1 MKKTLFISIITAVVV
16 IPAAILAVAACQNG
30 SRPEGPCDVYARG
43 GTPCASAHST
53 TRALFKAYNGPLYQ
67 VMRQSDGK
75 TLDIGVVRPY
85 GYADAEAQDKF
96 CADTYCW
103 ITTIYDQGPS
113 GNDLKQ
119 APRGGFGGHAM
130 GGFNNVP
137 VADWAPVTIYGHKVY
152 GVFIAPGMGM
162 RWNDTKGIAVDD
174 QAEGQYWVIAGNHYN
189 DGCCFDYGNAETDSR
204 DDGDGTMETTYFG
217 NATAWYKGIEPGPW
231 IMTDQENNLVG
242 CVNPDPND
250 KFCPTINPVE
260 WRFVT
265 ATADGEPHHW
275 RSMGGDAQQ
284 GELKIYYD
292 GGRIQNP
299 RSSYDPMR
307 KQGAILL
314 GNGGDNSVGSQGTFY
329 EGAITFAGTFPTAEL
344 QQEVQANI
352 VAAHYDV
359 ERVTV
364 AAEKDINRPNRL
376 QTFVPGETQKV
387 AVKFVNTTGK
397 AINGLTLSVEVP
409 TGWKAEAAKKVA
421 YAVEPGQTVIET
433 FDVTSA
439 DKEFNGDLRGV
450 AKWGRNTEKSIE
462 KVRNTAPVKINEFR
476 IAGAN
481 ATDSFIELYN
491 ASDKDVDISGWNLT
505 THKINIP
512 HFSSAKVPAGTTL
525 APKSFYVFG
534 LATTGLAVPAA
545 KGDKVIYTRSVDGL
559 KAGDTIEIDG
569 EKVKIAKVNAPAP
582 EPAPA
587 PGMGGFG
594 GARAVPGTP
603 TTLWQPLP
611 EGPVITI
618 PAGSKNIPVT
628 STAGF
633 QVGQKMAIGY
643 GAEYPAV
650 ERVTEKYEVVTITE
664 VGKPGS
670 QAYLAYE
677 AKPGDTNIKVTST
690 ANITAGDKIRL
701 DIASEGHGIEWV
713 TVKSVGTQSE
723 VSSIRG
729 PMPLEQAG
737 TGLELEEPIKYNHS
751 ANIPF
756 ANNGTGISFEPAT
769 KFPHSSNEPVLALCY
784 EVELADALAQD
795 HEIDAPVM
803 KAGAKEAGFQ
813 GKADQYYGGPTF
825 ANAGTIILRTDKGNV
840 ADALNYGLI
849 VEPWV
854 SEGYHGDSGH
864 GLGGSRVNVYSPR
877 GGFGQVVTA
886 TPDLS
891 SGRYPDGADADDNI
905 NDFRLQANSSLAAAA
920 AAGATNIKVA
930 NTAGLKPGSK
940 LYLGNEVA
948 VVKEVGT
955 PGATV
960 LAAIVLPGAKSIQV
974 QGVQGF
980 RQGQA
985 IKIGNEDA
993 VVESVV
999 QARRQFGAP
1008 TNVIPPSTINLASPV
1023 KIVHIPGQQV
1033 AGTGVTLT
1041 APLKASHAAGASMTD
1056 NIPTPGAPNAY

>member
-1 MKKTLFISIITAVVV
+1 MKRTLFISIITAVAV
-16 IPAAILAVAACQNG
+16 IPAAIFAVVSCGG
-30 SRPEGPCDVYARG
+30 SRPEGPCDIYAKG

-75 TLDIGVVRPY
+75 TLDIGVVKSH
-85 GYADAEAQDKF
+85 GYADSEAQDRF

-113 GNDLKQ
+113 GNHLKQ

-130 GGFNNVP
+130 GGFNNIP

-152 GVFIAPGMGM
+152 GVFIAPGMGL

-217 NATAWYKGIEPGPW
+217 NATAWYKGVEPGPW

-284 GELKIYYD
+284 GELKVYYD

-329 EGAITFAGTFPTAEL
+329 EGAITFAGTFPSEEL
-344 QQEVQANI
+344 QQKVQANI
-352 VAAHYDV
+352 VAAKYDV

-397 AINGLTLSVEVP
+397 AVSNLTLGVEVP
-409 TGWKAEAAKKVA
+409 AGWKAEADKKIG
-421 YAVEPGQTVIET
+421 YSVEPGQTVIET
-433 FDVTSA
+433 FDVTSS

-450 AKWGRNTEKSIE
+450 AKWGRNTEKSVE

-481 ATDSFIELYN
+481 PSDSFIELYN
-491 ASDKDVDISGWNLT
+491 AGDKAVDLSGWNIT
-505 THKINIP
+505 AHKINIP
-512 HFSSAKVPAGTTL
+512 IFSSIKVPAGTTL

-545 KGDKVIYTRSVDGL
+545 KGDKVIYTRSVDGI
-559 KAGDTIEIDG
+559 KAGDTIDIDG
-569 EKVKIAKVNAPAP
+569 EKVVVAKVNAPAADP
-582 EPAPA
+582 TSRVA
-587 PGMGGFG
+587 
-594 GARAVPGTP
+594 PGTP

-618 PAGSKNIPVT
+618 PKGSKNIPVT

-633 QVGQKMAIGY
+633 KAGQKMAIGY

-650 ERVTEKYEVVTITE
+650 DRVWEKYEVVTVTE
-664 VGKPGS
+664 VGKPGT
-670 QAYLAYE
+670 QAYLSYD
-677 AKPGDTNIKVTST
+677 AKPGDTNIKVSSV

-723 VSSIRG
+723 VSTFGG
-729 PMPLEQAG
+729 PLPIERAG
-737 TGLELEEPIKYNHS
+737 TGLELEEPLKFAHS
-751 ANIPF
+751 SNMPF

-769 KFPHSSNEPVLALCY
+769 KFDHSSNEPVLALVF
-784 EVELADALAQD
+784 EIELGSALAAD
-795 HEIDAPVM
+795 HDIDAPVM
-803 KAGAKEAGFQ
+803 KAGATAAGFQ
-813 GKADQYYGGPTF
+813 GKADQYFGGPAF
-825 ANAGTIILRTDKGNV
+825 ANAGNITLRTADGNV

-864 GLGGSRVNVYSPR
+864 GLGGSRVQVYSPR
-877 GGFGQVVTA
+877 GGFGMAPVA
-886 TPDLS
+886 TPNLS
-891 SGRYPDGADADDNI
+891 SGRFPDGADADDNI
-905 NDFRLQANSSLAAAA
+905 NDFKLQASCNLAAAVY
-920 AAGATNIKVA
+920 AGATNIKVSSV
-930 NTAGLKPGSK
+930 TGLKPGSK

-948 VVKEVGT
+948 TIKEVGT

-960 LAAIVLPGAKSIQV
+960 LSATVLPGAKALQV

-980 RQGQA
+980 RAGQA
-985 IKIGNEDA
+985 IKIGQENA
-993 VVESVV
+993 VIESVV
-999 QARRQFGAP
+999 PARRQYGAP
-1008 TNVIPPSTINLASPV
+1008 TNVIPPSTINLVNP
-1023 KIVHIPGQQV
+1023 ITLVHIPGQQV
-1033 AGTGVTLT
+1033 AGTGVTL
-1041 APLKASHAAGASMTD
+1041 AEPLKASHAAGIPMTD
-1056 NIPTPGAPNAY
+1056 NVPSPGAPNAY

>member
-1 MKKTLFISIITAVVV
+1 MKKTLFLSIITAVIV
-16 IPAAILAVAACQNG
+16 IPAAVLAVASCG
-30 SRPEGPCDVYARG
+30 GTRPEGPCDIYAKA

-75 TLDIGVVRPY
+75 TLDIGVVRSH
-85 GYADAEAQDKF
+85 GYADSEAQDRF

-130 GGFNNVP
+130 GGFNNIS
-137 VADWAPVTIYGHKVY
+137 VADWAPVTISGHKVY
-152 GVFIAPGMGM
+152 GVFIAPGMGF

-217 NATAWYKGIEPGPW
+217 NATAWYKGVEPGPW

-329 EGAITFAGTFPTAEL
+329 EGAITFAGTFPTIET
-344 QQEVQANI
+344 QQAVQANI
-352 VAAHYDV
+352 VAAKYDI

-376 QTFVPGETQKV
+376 QTFAPGQTQKV

-397 AINGLTLSVEVP
+397 AVKGLTLGVEVP
-409 TGWKAEAAKKVA
+409 SGWKTEAEKKIA
-421 YAVEPGQTVIET
+421 YTVEPGQTVIET
-433 FDVTSA
+433 FEVTSS

-450 AKWGRNTEKSIE
+450 AKWGRNTEKSVE

-481 ATDSFIELYN
+481 PSDSFIELYN
-491 ASDKDVDISGWNLT
+491 AGDKEVDLSGWYLT

-512 HFSSAKVPAGTTL
+512 IFSGIKVSQGTKL
-525 APKSFYVFG
+525 APKSFYVLG

-545 KGDKVIYTRSVDGL
+545 KGDKVIYTRSVDGI
-559 KAGDTIEIDG
+559 KAGDTIDIDG
-569 EKVKIAKVNAPAP
+569 EKVVVAKVNAPAADP
-582 EPAPA
+582 TSRVA
-587 PGMGGFG
+587 
-594 GARAVPGTP
+594 PGTP

-618 PAGSKNIPVT
+618 PKGSKNIPVT

-633 QVGQKMAIGY
+633 KVGQKMAIGY

-650 ERVTEKYEVVTITE
+650 DRVWEKYEVVTVTE
-664 VGKPGS
+664 VGKPGT
-670 QAYLAYE
+670 QAYLSFD
-677 AKPGDTNIKVTST
+677 AKPGDTNIKVSSV

-701 DIASEGHGIEWV
+701 DIASDGHGIEWV

-723 VSSIRG
+723 TSTFGG
-729 PMPLEQAG
+729 PLPIERAG
-737 TGLELEEPIKYNHS
+737 TGLELEEPLKYYHS
-751 ANIPF
+751 SNMPF

-769 KFPHSSNEPVLALCY
+769 KFDHSSNEPVLALVF
-784 EVELADALAQD
+784 EIELKEALAAD
-795 HEIDAPVM
+795 HDIDAPVM
-803 KAGAKEAGFQ
+803 KAGATVAGFQ

-825 ANAGTIILRTDKGNV
+825 ANAGNITLRTAEGNV

-864 GLGGSRVNVYSPR
+864 GLGGSRVSVYSPR
-877 GGFGQVVTA
+877 GGFGQTAVA
-886 TPDLS
+886 TPNLS

-905 NDFRLQANSSLAAAA
+905 NDFKLQANSSLAAAA
-920 AAGATNIKVA
+920 VAGATNIKVA
-930 NTAGLKPGSK
+930 NVAGLKPGAK
-940 LYLGNEVA
+940 LHIGDEVA
-948 VVKEVGT
+948 TIKEVGT
-955 PGATV
+955 SGATV
-960 LAAIVLPGAKSIQV
+960 LSAIVLPGAKQVLV

-980 RQGQA
+980 RPGQA

-993 VVESVV
+993 VVESVI
-999 QARRQFGAP
+999 QARRQYGAP
-1008 TNVIPPSTINLASPV
+1008 TNTIPPSTINLAEPV
-1023 KIVHIPGQQV
+1023 KLIHIPGQQV
-1033 AGTGVTLT
+1033 AGTGVTL
-1041 APLKASHAAGASMTD
+1041 AEPLKASHTAGSAITD
-1056 NIPTPGAPNAY
+1056 NVPTPGAPNAY